1 MVVMVP
7 TLSQMLVQS
16 YAAVPQSSYLYCA
29 NQIVKNFASSASSN
43 DLIPVLDH
51 LFTQL
56 SYTTF
61 TVLSQSLVD
70 HPDIVEEYFYLV
82 ERYVRSLPGLTVPL
96 LPSILQEWVQAAL
109 TGTGTAGLFA
119 VLDATGRVAPEDKAA
134 FVQNLVTAADEA
146 AFRRAVRQ
154 FSKLCRQR
162 AVVV

>member
-96 LPSILQEWVQAAL
+96 LPSIL
-109 TGTGTAGLFA
+109 
-119 VLDATGRVAPEDKAA
+119 
-134 FVQNLVTAADEA
+134 
-146 AFRRAVRQ
+146 
-154 FSKLCRQR
+154 
-162 AVVV
+162 

>member
-1 MVVMVP
+1 TTVEAWVTSQGQQLTRTLLGGVMGHLSPSRVDADYGSCAGVLVCLTQVP
-7 TLSQMLVQS
+7 GATL
-16 YAAVPQSSYLYCA
+16 
-29 NQIVKNFASSASSN
+29 
-43 DLIPVLDH
+43 
-51 LFTQL
+51 
-56 SYTTF
+56 
-61 TVLSQSLVD
+61 
-70 HPDIVEEYFYLV
+70 
-82 ERYVRSLPGLTVPL
+82 R
-96 LPSILQEWVQAAL
+96 EWVQAAL